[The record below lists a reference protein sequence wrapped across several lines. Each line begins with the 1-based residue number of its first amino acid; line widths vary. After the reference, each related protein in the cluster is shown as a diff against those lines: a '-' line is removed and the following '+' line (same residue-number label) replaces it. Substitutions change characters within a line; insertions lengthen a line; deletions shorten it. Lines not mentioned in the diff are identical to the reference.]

1 MTGREELMRQGLM
14 GDPFTQ
20 ALQSIDLRQ
29 DANNALN
36 NASDQYE
43 ADVAD
48 FKNTQATE
56 FEQGLASLMDRVG
69 ALENIPQ
76 PTIDTSQFLTAA
88 DLPTQPTY
96 DDRGLRDRLDM
107 LENQYTTGFDELNNM
122 FTPID
127 TSQFLTAGDI
137 PTIDTSQ
144 FLTAGDLPS
153 FNVDDYRDDFLSI
166 AREGIDI
173 PEFEQPDLSGYA
185 RLDDIP
191 TVDTSQF
198 LTAGDLPS
206 FDFNPDDYRDDFLS
220 IAREGID
227 IPEFQQ
233 PDLSNFATLD
243 DLPTFDFDEGA
254 FRDNLFEDI
263 LENIPQ
269 PPQTPQ
275 PPAFNED
282 ELRESIYND
291 IIGDLPG
298 LFEDFDFPVPGLPGD
313 TPFPGDIPPMV
324 PPQTPPFDGFP
335 PTNFP
340 GGTPGFFDQFPGII
354 PPGSG
359 NPYEG
364 IFGPGQGFPMP
375 PIDFPPFFPPVDG
388 PPQDP
393 PPPPPPPPPVDDTP
407 TGPINPYTGQP
418 VKNPYKPYSTDSGA
432 APLNRAITPRDF
444 GQAPGFERPVG
455 GPPILP
461 PAPRPPIEPPIMC
474 FVAGTKIDMADGT
487 KKVIE
492 NIAIGDEVLALN
504 GEADVVSYVHD
515 IPKADRNLWTINDRI
530 TATDAHAFLTKDG
543 WKSNNSK
550 LSNTVYNDYG
560 IEVKD
565 LEIGDKLIT
574 NDGVEEVTKL
584 ENEKDFVKVYNFTTS
599 NTHTYMVD
607 GVVSHNKLPPRPP
620 GEGPRPIRRIRE
632 PKDMKNGG
640 GISMLP
646 MNGQGD
652 TLTTQVFQAGFR
664 PRR

>member
-76 PTIDTSQFLTAA
+76 PTIDTSQFLTAG
-88 DLPTQPTY
+88 DLPTIDTSQFLTAGDLPT
-96 DDRGLRDRLDM
+96 
-107 LENQYTTGFDELNNM
+107 
-122 FTPID
+122 ID

-173 PEFEQPDLSGYA
+173 PEFEKPDLSGYA
-185 RLDDIP
+185 RLEDLP
-191 TVDTSQF
+191 TIDTSQF
-198 LTAGDLPS
+198 LTASDLPN
-206 FDFNPDDYRDDFLS
+206 FEKPDMPVFNPNDYRDDFLS

-298 LFEDFDFPVPGLPGD
+298 LFEDFDFPIPGIPGKE
-313 TPFPGDIPPMV
+313 PFPGDLPPMT
-324 PPQTPPFDGFP
+324 PPEVPPFDGFP
-335 PTNFP
+335 INVP
-340 GGTPGFFDQFPGII
+340 GGTPGFFDQFPGIM

-364 IFGPGQGFPMP
+364 IFGPGQGLPMP
-375 PIDFPPFFPPVDG
+375 GILPPINFPLPPIT
-388 PPQDP
+388 DP
-393 PPPPPPPPPVDDTP
+393 ITDPIIDPITPPPPVDNTP

-432 APLNRAITPRDF
+432 APLNRAITPRAF
-444 GQAPGFERPVG
+444 GTAPGFEPKQPVPLPIDPPG
-455 GPPILP
+455 GIVPP
-461 PAPRPPIEPPIMC
+461 PPIMC

-515 IPKADRNLWTINDRI
+515 IPKADRNLWTINNRI